1 MPSRVLSDSGRH
13 MVRKNGHA
21 RSGDMDATAA
31 ESQLRCGGV
40 RSCGCDV
47 AVLRSVIAYWLRRMR
62 SNAVHRNTVGFETR
76 LVWELG
82 PRTAEKNGLLLCHEA
97 WSVGLC
103 SCEDRSIRRRP

>member
-1 MPSRVLSDSGRH
+1 VLSDSGRH